1 MNPKDNSKEMA
12 SQKTPKRI
20 TMAKRFRNAFLT
32 GLLIFL
38 PLGTTIFVLDFLLD
52 MFKEPATRM
61 AKQLGL
67 ASEQFFFGL
76 ETLLAVVG
84 LLVGIL
90 ALTVLG
96 FLSNYVLGKF
106 FISTTEKV
114 LDKVPFL
121 STVYRSVKQIVE
133 TFGKDNRAVFREV
146 VLVEYP
152 RKDCW
157 VLGFVTAE
165 GSSETE
171 SKIKKEITNVFVP
184 TTPNPTSGFLL
195 LVPKEDVIPLDMSV
209 GDGMKM
215 LISGGAV
222 TPPANR
228 KKGRGRSKGGG
239 RRPSR
244 NAPKNSRRN
253 STKNADSS
261 DKSKDRRPP
270 PRRTRR
276 PKAQD
281 S

>member
-1 MNPKDNSKEMA
+1 MA
-12 SQKTPKRI
+12 KNTSKRI
-20 TMAKRFRNAFLT
+20 TFAKRFRNAFFT

-52 MFKEPATRM
+52 MFQDPATRM

-67 ASEQFFFGL
+67 ESDQFFFGL
-76 ETLLAVVG
+76 ETLLAIVG
-84 LLVGIL
+84 LLCGIL
-90 ALTVLG
+90 ALTALG

-106 FISTTEKV
+106 FISSTEKV

-165 GSSETE
+165 GSRETE
-171 SKIKKEITNVFVP
+171 SVIKRNVTNVFVP

-195 LVPKEDVIPLDMSV
+195 LVPREEVLPLDMSV

-222 TPPANR
+222 TPPTN
-228 KKGRGRSKGGG
+228 KKRSGG
-239 RRPSR
+239 RRKVGR
-244 NAPKNSRRN
+244 KNVFMAMGA
-253 STKNADSS
+253 KDCCDSGREVTS
-261 DKSKDRRPP
+261 HSILLCWQQRVQQELHDCYPTDP
-270 PRRTRR
+270 
-276 PKAQD
+276 QD
-281 S
+281 HPL